1 MGAAASAVSVRC
13 ENLCLLS
20 LSKGRSLAFLPLN
33 PDVQTLSVYLSSLWQ
48 RNRAYLYFYLFD
60 NIRTLNHAHPRYP
73 LALPRPP
80 ARSPQRA
87 ALPPHAR
94 RPQVHQS
101 LQIARRPATRGYPR
115 AQELQPA
122 RSCRRRL
129 VKEAPACREQSRAR
143 DEVPSAF
150 GRREVCSHGAER
162 AGVCASEKSSPVPLL
177 HEPSLESVTQTFSCA
192 AGNHFQRCRP
202 RGAEGDAAKSAAA

>member
-1 MGAAASAVSVRC
+1 M
-13 ENLCLLS
+13 
-20 LSKGRSLAFLPLN
+20 
-33 PDVQTLSVYLSSLWQ
+33 LSVYLSSLWQ
-48 RNRAYLYFYLFD
+48 RNRAYLYF
-60 NIRTLNHAHPRYP
+60 ICVRQHTHTQACAPRYP

-94 RPQVHQS
+94 QPQVSQT
-101 LQIARRPATRGYPR
+101 LQISRRPVTRGYPR
-115 AQELQPA
+115 AQELQRPW
-122 RSCRRRL
+122 SCSERL
-129 VKEAPACREQSRAR
+129 VEEAPAYGVQSHAR
-143 DEVPSAF
+143 DHVPLAF
-150 GRREVCSHGAER
+150 GRREVRSHGAER

-177 HEPSLESVTQTFSCA
+177 HEPSLECVTRTFSCA

>member
-1 MGAAASAVSVRC
+1 MFR
-13 ENLCLLS
+13 LC
-20 LSKGRSLAFLPLN
+20 RMRALAFLPLN
-33 PDVQTLSVYLSSLWQ
+33 PDQQMLSVYLSSLWQ
-48 RNRAYLYFYLFD
+48 RNRAYLYF
-60 NIRTLNHAHPRYP
+60 ICVRQHTHTQACAPRYP

-94 RPQVHQS
+94 RPQVNQS
-101 LQIARRPATRGYPR
+101 LQIAGRPATRGYPR
-115 AQELQPA
+115 AQPLQRPW
-122 RSCRRRL
+122 SCSER
-129 VKEAPACREQSRAR
+129 VVEEAPACREQSRAR
-143 DEVPSAF
+143 DQVPSAF

-162 AGVCASEKSSPVPLL
+162 AGVCASEKNAPLAL
-177 HEPSLESVTQTFSCA
+177 PHEPSQSASPLHFSCA